1 MRVELKS
8 NGIPDVKHDLYQRW
22 ARIRTRSDWSEFWQD
37 QDWIGLQ
44 FFRKLA
50 DQDWIRL
57 RNFLLFRCDYSEHI
71 KNFSC
76 DSISQIC

>member
-50 DQDWIRL
+50 DRTGLD
-57 RNFLLFRCDYSEHI
+57 
-71 KNFSC
+71 
-76 DSISQIC
+76 